1 MDVVGE
7 GMGREMLTSADTTRR
22 RWGRAIA
29 RQCVER
35 LAHGVGAGAGRE
47 GLEGAHLCS
56 HGMPVHWEVCSREQA
71 RGAPGEATLGLVIR
85 YALLLA
91 PSSSSLTGPMGSSS
105 LSHRRTT
112 SFNPAAADWRS
123 GRAQPR

>member
-29 RQCVER
+29 RQCVDR

-47 GLEGAHLCS
+47 GLEGAHLYS
-56 HGMPVHWEVCSREQA
+56 HGTPVHWEACSREQA
-71 RGAPGEATLGLVIR
+71 RGAPGEATLGAVIK
-85 YALLLA
+85 
-91 PSSSSLTGPMGSSS
+91 
-105 LSHRRTT
+105 RRGRGAVARAV
-112 SFNPAAADWRS
+112 PWRT
-123 GRAQPR
+123 RCTA